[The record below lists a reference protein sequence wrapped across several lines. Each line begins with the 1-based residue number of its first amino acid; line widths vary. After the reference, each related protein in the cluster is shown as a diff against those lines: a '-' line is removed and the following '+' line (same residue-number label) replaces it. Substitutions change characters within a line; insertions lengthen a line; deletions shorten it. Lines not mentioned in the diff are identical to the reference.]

1 MESGAQ
7 GRELSDD
14 QRAAV
19 HRQLFAA
26 GDLSELAM
34 TGVALEALERAD
46 LDFFLQVANVLR
58 QSEDP
63 VVLERTGKMLD
74 TYADL
79 AEGEGPEGTERPEHE
94 GGHDE

>member
-19 HRQLFAA
+19 HRQLFAD
-26 GDLSELAM
+26 GELSEMAM

-46 LDFFLQVANVLR
+46 VEFFLQVTNVLR
-58 QSEDP
+58 QSDDP

-79 AEGEGPEGTERPEHE
+79 AEGKTPEGAQPPEIE
-94 GGHDE
+94 GGHNE